1 MASLMVGSHFNCF
14 NYRDTWNVL
23 ENSWITHLIL
33 VLSLHRNCGYLLQ
46 LNAYEHECKDR
57 PRTHILSRDAVGN
70 CTPQVD
76 ARKDRDRDRD
86 RDRDFH
92 LQLLTS
98 SFQVVVI
105 ILFWLSLINIHPHT
119 FCVRESN
126 TQWKMISTKRLLLQ
140 KGQNMFLFFD

>member
-1 MASLMVGSHFNCF
+1 MIFNKMASLMVGSHFNCF

-70 CTPQVD
+70 WAFRLGFS
-76 ARKDRDRDRD
+76 ARKDRDRDREGV
-86 RDRDFH
+86 FSFAAFNFVI
-92 LQLLTS
+92 S
-98 SFQVVVI
+98 SGRNHFI
-105 ILFWLSLINIHPHT
+105 LILFDQYTPTHVLRSRIQYPMKDDI
-119 FCVRESN
+119 
-126 TQWKMISTKRLLLQ
+126 
-140 KGQNMFLFFD
+140 D